1 MLVTGCRPQ
10 INERLV
16 AAGRDPISMVEDNG
30 IRRVR
35 WSLKEKPIW
44 IALIAPLSQTD
55 AFTLRCVREA
65 SSWARVQLESQ
76 VGRGL
81 MSSPYSTGEMHT

>member
-1 MLVTGCRPQ
+1 LPQDIILLSALGVKVVLVTGCRPQ

-35 WSLKEKPIW
+35 WLYI
-44 IALIAPLSQTD
+44 QH
-55 AFTLRCVREA
+55 TL
-65 SSWARVQLESQ
+65 
-76 VGRGL
+76 GL
-81 MSSPYSTGEMHT
+81 C

>member
-1 MLVTGCRPQ
+1 LDC
-10 INERLV
+10 
-16 AAGRDPISMVEDNG
+16 ADNG
-30 IRRVR
+30 SDIGSDNG
-35 WSLKEKPIW
+35 SLVHHYHNP
-44 IALIAPLSQTD
+44 QTD